1 MSNIKNIIGDI
12 QTLFE
17 NIEENSDNYIN
28 KLSSISDNEISNY
41 QYHIG
46 INILFLII
54 IIIVLYILY
63 RDYVYRIA
71 SKMTRCTDINDIV
84 DLNINENDNSYIYI
98 IYIVHVNNI
107 NNILK
112 DYILR
117 LEYDFIKEETKI
129 TFGKNNIISSV
140 LFAPMDT
147 TNKFSNAF
155 SIFDLAE
162 KKKKFID
169 YYNKENEKTYNIDKK
184 KLATNKY
191 KYYITSNDDKKLT
204 DESSL
209 RLANFVKKY
218 GYNEYINLDPIYNI
232 LYAIENKKNM
242 EY

>member
-1 MSNIKNIIGDI
+1 
-12 QTLFE
+12 
-17 NIEENSDNYIN
+17 
-28 KLSSISDNEISNY
+28 
-41 QYHIG
+41 
-46 INILFLII
+46 
-54 IIIVLYILY
+54 
-63 RDYVYRIA
+63 
-71 SKMTRCTDINDIV
+71 MTRCTDINDII

-140 LFAPMDT
+140 LFAPIDT
-147 TNKFSNAF
+147 INKFSNAF

-169 YYNKENEKTYNIDKK
+169 YYNKDNEKTYNIDKK
-184 KLATNKY
+184 KLATKKY
-191 KYYITSNDDKKLT
+191 KYYITSNDNKSLT

-209 RLANFVKKY
+209 GLANFVKKY
-218 GYNEYINLDPIYNI
+218 GYNENINLDPIYNI
-232 LYAIENKKNM
+232 LYAIENKRNM